1 MSANRRTGPRR
12 LADVKAM
19 VTHERL
25 GLTRCK
31 LRDISLEGAF
41 IETDGFVL
49 SKNTEVDL
57 VLRIRSGE
65 KRKHCRVPARVAR
78 VTQNGAALA
87 FDDLDEPVYRA
98 LFDIVYVT

>member
-25 GLTRCK
+25 GLTKCK

-49 SKNTEVDL
+49 SKNTKVDL
-57 VLRIRSGE
+57 VVRIRSGE
-65 KRKHCRVPARVAR
+65 KRKHCRLPARVVR
-78 VTQNGAALA
+78 VTESGAALA
-87 FDDLDEPVYRA
+87 FDDLDEPIYRT